1 MKILTLLLLLFVVS
15 FIQNMAFTFSSRSR
29 NSGDANYHRWAA
41 IGSNGIWFITQ
52 VLIFQS
58 IWKEMMAGNYVIMIL
73 GGIVYTIATSEG
85 SVFMMKGMLGES
97 KVKFLNKIFVEKDKR
112 KVGSNDKNEG

>member
-1 MKILTLLLLLFVVS
+1 MQITLLFTALFVVA

-29 NSGDANYHRWAA
+29 NSGDASYHRWAA

-58 IWKEMMAGNYVIMIL
+58 IWKRVVEGDYWIVII

-85 SVFMMKGMLGES
+85 SVFMMQVMLGQS
-97 KVKFLNKIFVEKDKR
+97 KVKWLNKLFTEKNKR
-112 KVGSNDKNEG
+112 KVGSN